1 MDTNDP
7 LGADMYVSR
16 ARLLAVS
23 CLLTFTF
30 TACGGGAQHATP
42 TQPDKPAAV
51 GDSGVLPTQSATVA
65 LSPAGGTFALP
76 LGDGYRGAMT
86 VHANSVP
93 AGSTMTLETT
103 TTTTGALS
111 TQSRPPCPNIPPIR
125 LVNPFGFALVI
136 DIDAFQIEVPC
147 NIDGK
152 LFSVGVYQLK
162 PLPTVLTVRKIGDAK
177 GVGDELRFTPT
188 VSELTLPARSTQVLL
203 VSPESTTAGVPIP
216 VVPGVTTVLT
226 AGNTNVPTTLS
237 FKFTSAQGA
246 SFFTSSCDNAFHGE
260 TLDPQLQG
268 VPLVGTPSFFC
279 HLDPGNASITF
290 GAPINF
296 FIGTPKPDASVL
308 GLDGPSETFTCAQAT
323 STTTCGTP
331 TFKIGT
337 ASATTFQN
345 VVVGNAEDLRICV
358 PATENADCNQL
369 VEPAP
374 ARTSVP
380 FGQNFQVLVADD
392 PTYRAN
398 AGPWD
403 GKFRS
408 SLSGPC
414 HFAATDLGME
424 PPGYSDAGQ
433 QGIGPKAEFDVI
445 PTGSGV
451 CTITMSEDPRFITAD
466 FSNPANP
473 IGRTVHV
480 SITIQA
486 QPQPS

>member
-1 MDTNDP
+1 
-7 LGADMYVSR
+7 MYVSC

-23 CLLTFTF
+23 AVVTLTM
-30 TACGGGAQHATP
+30 TACGGGSQHATP
-42 TQPDKPAAV
+42 VQLDKPAAA
-51 GDSGVLPTQSATVA
+51 GDGAVLSTRSAVVP

-76 LGDGYRGAMT
+76 LGDGYRGAITMR
-86 VHANSVP
+86 ANGVP
-93 AGSTMTLETT
+93 AGSTMTLEATT
-103 TTTTGALS
+103 TTTTSGGRT
-111 TQSRPPCPNIPPIR
+111 TQAAPACPNIPPIR
-125 LVNPFGFALVI
+125 LLNPFGFALLI
-136 DIDAFQIEVPC
+136 EIDAFQIDVPC
-147 NIDGK
+147 SVDGK
-152 LFSVGVYQLK
+152 LFAVGVYQLK
-162 PLPTVLTVRKIGDAK
+162 PLPTILTVRKIGDAK
-177 GVGDELRFTPT
+177 GVGDELQFTPT
-188 VSELTLPARSTQVLL
+188 VNELTLPPHSTQVLL
-203 VSPESTTAGVPIP
+203 ISPESTTSGVPIP
-216 VVPGVTTVLT
+216 VVPSVTTVLT
-226 AGNTNVPTTLS
+226 AGNTNVPTNLS

-246 SFFTSSCDNAFHGE
+246 SFFTSSCNNAFHGE

-268 VPLVGTPSFFC
+268 APLVGTPSFFC

-290 GAPINF
+290 GAPLNF

-308 GLDGPSETFTCAQAT
+308 GLDGPSEAFTCQQAP

-331 TFKIGT
+331 TFTIGT

-345 VVVGNAEDLRICV
+345 VVVGNAEDLRICA
-358 PATENADCNQL
+358 PATENTDCNQL

-374 ARTSVP
+374 SRTSVP
-380 FGQNFQVLVADD
+380 FGQGFQVLVADD

-414 HFAATDLGME
+414 SFADSDLGGSE

-433 QGIGPKAEFDVI
+433 HGIGPKAEFDVI

-473 IGRTVHV
+473 VGRTVHL

-486 QPQPS
+486 QPS